1 MDSATLVRHGGFA
14 TLRAHLMQLIDA
26 LIHHITD
33 HPMPEA
39 RHVHLAAR

>member
-1 MDSATLVRHGGFA
+1 MDSATLVRHSGFA
-14 TLRAHLMQLIDA
+14 TLQAHLMQLIDA

-33 HPMPEA
+33 RHTPEA

>member
-26 LIHHITD
+26 LILHITD
-33 HPMPEA
+33 HHTPEA
-39 RHVHLAAR
+39 RHVHLAAG